1 VSGGGLEKAQNR
13 PRLSCAA
20 LLDLS
25 CDLEEET
32 PLARLLRRRNAATH
46 RFLVAH
52 QMFAADTEGPWLDH
66 VEWDQLVEQS
76 IEQLRV
82 ARAAILYLVRAVE
95 ISEAN
100 TARLDRERGITRGAL
115 PLHRIDPEYNEIE

>member
-1 VSGGGLEKAQNR
+1 
-13 PRLSCAA
+13 
-20 LLDLS
+20 
-25 CDLEEET
+25 
-32 PLARLLRRRNAATH
+32 
-46 RFLVAH
+46 
-52 QMFAADTEGPWLDH
+52 MFAEDADGPWLDH

-76 IEQLRV
+76 IEQFHV

-115 PLHRIDPEYNEIE
+115 PLLRMDPEDNEIE